1 MTDTYPSAVT
11 GASGQLGR
19 LVINA
24 LLTEQGVPADQII
37 ALTRRP
43 ESLKEF
49 ADQGIQVR
57 QADFDDPATL
67 SAAFNGV
74 NRLLLISTNE
84 LAEAGKRLAQH
95 KLAVSAAEQ
104 AGVRHILYTSM
115 PKPEGSAITFA
126 GDHLKTEQFIAASS
140 MSWTILRNSWYFENL
155 LMETG
160 HILESGQ
167 WFTAAGDGRVANIAR
182 ADLAAAA
189 AAALAK
195 NDFSNRTYTLT
206 GKEALTTAQMA
217 TLLSD
222 ISARSIVV
230 VPITDEQKTGGLEQ
244 AGLPPVLAKTFA
256 SFDTNTRQG
265 GVEEVTSDFHQLTG
279 REPQTLKEWLS
290 QNRALLTPVS

>member
-1 MTDTYPSAVT
+1 MTDTYPIAVT

-24 LLTEQGVPADQII
+24 LQTEQGVPADQII
-37 ALTRRP
+37 ALTRHP
-43 ESLKEF
+43 DSLKEL
-49 ADQGIQVR
+49 ADQGVQVR

-67 SAAFNGV
+67 GSAFNGV
-74 NRLLLISTNE
+74 NRLLLVSTDE

-95 KLAVSAAEQ
+95 KRAVSAAEQ

-126 GDHLKTEQFIAASS
+126 GDHLGTEQFIAASA
-140 MSWTILRNSWYFENL
+140 MSWTILRNNWYFENL

-189 AAALAK
+189 AVALAK
-195 NDFSNRTYTLT
+195 NDYSNRTYTLT

-222 ISARSIVV
+222 VSGRSIGV
-230 VPITDEQKTGGLEQ
+230 VPITDEQKIAGLEQ
-244 AGLPPVLAKTFA
+244 AGLPPVLAKAFA

-265 GVEEVTSDFHQLTG
+265 GVAEVTDDFKQLTG
-279 REPQTLKEWLS
+279 RDPMALKDWFN
-290 QNRALLTPVS
+290 QNRALFTPA

>member
-1 MTDTYPSAVT
+1 MTDIYPLAIT

-19 LVINA
+19 LVISS

-37 ALTRRP
+37 ALTRHP
-43 ESLKEF
+43 EKLKEL

-57 QADFDDPATL
+57 QADFDDPASLKT
-67 SAAFNGV
+67 AFEGV
-74 NRLLLISTNE
+74 NRLLLISTDE
-84 LAEAGKRLAQH
+84 LVESGKRLAQH

-104 AGVRHILYTSM
+104 AGVRHMLYTSM

-126 GDHLKTEQFIAASS
+126 GDHLKTEQFIAESS
-140 MSWTILRNSWYFENL
+140 LSWTILRNSWYFENL

-189 AAALAK
+189 AAALASH
-195 NDFSNRTYTLT
+195 DYSNRTYTLT
-206 GKEALTTAQMA
+206 GKEAHTTAQMA

-222 ISARSIVV
+222 VSGRSVVV
-230 VPITDEQKTGGLEQ
+230 VPITDEQKVAGLEQ
-244 AGLPPVLAKTFA
+244 AGLPPVLAKIFA

-265 GVEEVTSDFHQLTG
+265 GVAEVTNDFNELTG
-279 REPQTLKEWLS
+279 REPMTLKDWLN
-290 QNRALLTPVS
+290 QYRALFTTAS

>member
-1 MTDTYPSAVT
+1 MSDTYPIAVT

-19 LVINA
+19 LIINA

-43 ESLKEF
+43 DSLAEL

-67 SAAFNGV
+67 SSAFTGV
-74 NRLLLISTNE
+74 NRLLLVSTDE

-140 MSWTILRNSWYFENL
+140 LSWTILRNSWYFENL

-167 WFTAAGDGRVANIAR
+167 WFTAASDGRVANIAR

-189 AAALAK
+189 AAALAS
-195 NDFSNRTYTLT
+195 NDYSNRTYTLT
-206 GKEALTTAQMA
+206 GKEAHTTDQMA

-222 ISARSIVV
+222 VSGRSVAV
-230 VPITDEQKTGGLEQ
+230 VPITDEQKVAGLEQ
-244 AGLPPVLAKTFA
+244 AGLPPVLANAFA

-265 GVEEVTSDFHQLTG
+265 GVAEVTDDFKQLTG
-279 REPQTLKEWLS
+279 RDPMTLRDWLN
-290 QNRALLTPVS
+290 QNRALFTPG

>member
-1 MTDTYPSAVT
+1 MTDTYPIAVT

-43 ESLKEF
+43 DSLKELT
-49 ADQGIQVR
+49 DQGIQVR
-57 QADFDDPATL
+57 KADFDDPATL
-67 SAAFNGV
+67 KTAFEGV
-74 NRLLLISTNE
+74 NRLLLISTDE
-84 LAEAGKRLAQH
+84 LAESGKRLAQH

-104 AGVRHILYTSM
+104 TGVRHVLYTSM

-160 HILESGQ
+160 HILESCQ

-189 AAALAK
+189 AAALAS
-195 NDFSNRTYTLT
+195 NDYSNRTYTLT
-206 GKEALTTAQMA
+206 GKEAHTTAQMA

-222 ISARSIVV
+222 ICARSIVV
-230 VPITDEQKTGGLEQ
+230 VPITDEQKVAGLEQ
-244 AGLPPVLAKTFA
+244 AGLPPVLAQAFA

-265 GVEEVTSDFHQLTG
+265 GVAEVTNDFNELTG
-279 REPQTLKEWLS
+279 REPMTLKDWLN
-290 QNRALLTPVS
+290 QNRAQLTATS

>member
-1 MTDTYPSAVT
+1 MTDTYPIAVT

-19 LVINA
+19 LIINA

-43 ESLKEF
+43 ESLKEL

-74 NRLLLISTNE
+74 NRLLLVSTDE
-84 LAEAGKRLAQH
+84 LAETGKRLAQH

-115 PKPEGSAITFA
+115 PKPEGSSITFA
-126 GDHLKTEQFIAASS
+126 GDHLKTEEFIAASS

-195 NDFSNRTYTLT
+195 NDFNNRTYTLT

-222 ISARSIVV
+222 ISARSVAV
-230 VPITDEQKTGGLEQ
+230 VPITDEQKIAGLEQ
-244 AGLPPVLAKTFA
+244 AGLPPVLAKAFA

-265 GVEEVTSDFHQLTG
+265 GVEDVTADFNELTG
-279 REPQTLKEWLS
+279 REPMTLKDWLN
-290 QNRALLTPVS
+290 QNRALFTPKD

>member
-1 MTDTYPSAVT
+1 MTDIYPLAIT

-19 LVINA
+19 LVISS

-37 ALTRRP
+37 ALTRHP
-43 ESLKEF
+43 EKLKEL

-57 QADFDDPATL
+57 QADFDDPASLKT
-67 SAAFNGV
+67 AFEGV
-74 NRLLLISTNE
+74 NRLLLISTDE
-84 LAEAGKRLAQH
+84 LVESGKRLAQH

-104 AGVRHILYTSM
+104 AGVRHMLYTSM

-126 GDHLKTEQFIAASS
+126 GDHLKTEQFIAESS
-140 MSWTILRNSWYFENL
+140 LSWTILRNSWYFENL

-189 AAALAK
+189 AAALASH
-195 NDFSNRTYTLT
+195 DYSNRTYTLT
-206 GKEALTTAQMA
+206 GKEAHTTAQMA

-222 ISARSIVV
+222 VSGRSVVV
-230 VPITDEQKTGGLEQ
+230 VPITDEQKVAGLEQ
-244 AGLPPVLAKTFA
+244 AGLPPVLAKIFA

-265 GVEEVTSDFHQLTG
+265 GVAEVTNDFNELTG
-279 REPQTLKEWLS
+279 REPQTLKDWLT
-290 QNRALLTPVS
+290 QNRALLTPAS

>member
-1 MTDTYPSAVT
+1 MTDIYPLAIT
-11 GASGQLGR
+11 GASGQLGS
-19 LVINA
+19 LVISS
-24 LLTEQGVPADQII
+24 LVTEQGVPADQII
-37 ALTRRP
+37 ALTRHP
-43 ESLKEF
+43 EKLKEL

-57 QADFDDPATL
+57 QADFDDPASLHT
-67 SAAFNGV
+67 AFAGV
-74 NRLLLISTNE
+74 NRLLLISTDE
-84 LAEAGKRLAQH
+84 LAESGKRLAQH

-104 AGVRHILYTSM
+104 AGVRHMLYTSM

-189 AAALAK
+189 AAALAI
-195 NDFSNRTYTLT
+195 NDYSNRIYSLT
-206 GKEALTTAQMA
+206 GKEAHTTAQMA
-217 TLLSD
+217 NLLSD
-222 ISARSIVV
+222 VSARSVV
-230 VPITDEQKTGGLEQ
+230 VLPITEEQKI
-244 AGLPPVLAKTFA
+244 AGLIQARLPPALAKAFA

-265 GVEEVTSDFHQLTG
+265 GVEEVTGDFKQLTG
-279 REPQTLKEWLS
+279 REPQALKDWLS
-290 QNRALLTPVS
+290 QNRALFTAAF

>member
-1 MTDTYPSAVT
+1 MTDIYPLAIT

-19 LVINA
+19 LVISS
-24 LLTEQGVPADQII
+24 LLTEQGVPAAQII
-37 ALTRRP
+37 ALTRHP
-43 ESLKEF
+43 EKLKEL

-57 QADFDDPATL
+57 QADFDDPASLKT
-67 SAAFNGV
+67 AFEGV
-74 NRLLLISTNE
+74 NRLLLISTDE
-84 LAEAGKRLAQH
+84 LAESGKRLAQH

-104 AGVRHILYTSM
+104 AGVRHVLYTSM

-182 ADLAAAA
+182 ADLAVAA
-189 AAALAK
+189 AAALAS
-195 NDFSNRTYTLT
+195 NDYSNRTYTLT
-206 GKEALTTAQMA
+206 GKEAHTTAQMA

-222 ISARSIVV
+222 VSGRSVVV
-230 VPITDEQKTGGLEQ
+230 VPITDEQKVAGLEQ
-244 AGLPPVLAKTFA
+244 AGLPPVLANAFA

-265 GVEEVTSDFHQLTG
+265 GVAEVTNDFNELTG
-279 REPQTLKEWLS
+279 REPMTLKDWFN
-290 QNRALLTPVS
+290 QNRALFTTAS

>member
-1 MTDTYPSAVT
+1 MTDTYPIAVT

-19 LVINA
+19 QVINA

-37 ALTRRP
+37 ALTRHP
-43 ESLKEF
+43 DSLKEL
-49 ADQGIQVR
+49 AEQGVQVR

-67 SAAFNGV
+67 GSAFTGV
-74 NRLLLISTNE
+74 NRLLLVSTDE

-95 KLAVSAAEQ
+95 KRAVSAAEQ

-126 GDHLKTEQFIAASS
+126 GDHLGTEQFIAASA
-140 MSWTILRNSWYFENL
+140 MSWTILRNNWYFENL

-195 NDFSNRTYTLT
+195 SDYRNHTYTLT

-222 ISARSIVV
+222 VSGRSIGV
-230 VPITDEQKTGGLEQ
+230 VPITDEQKIAGLEQ
-244 AGLPPVLAKTFA
+244 AGLPPVLAKAFA

-265 GVEEVTSDFHQLTG
+265 GVAEVTDDFKQLTG
-279 REPQTLKEWLS
+279 RDPMALKDWFN
-290 QNRALLTPVS
+290 QNRALFTPA